1 MQDLPTQKQQ
11 PVPKA
16 RPSDQEIQRIRH
28 LVGSFL
34 VALLNHTLYPEDHAI
49 SRNSVAAIQGRLA
62 GFLAEH
68 GSLRLEV
75 GRDCF
80 LFDEEVVHQR
90 SPQDDYLPFQLFRDG
105 IQWLEFENGL
115 TAEELSA
122 FFRLL
127 IRYRTPKE
135 EAEGDLVTALW
146 EAGFP
151 HLQYGKEEILWKA
164 EPLINFSLLKTGP
177 GEARAEEDEGE
188 EPAAPAPK
196 IPIPAADPT
205 FWRLTPAEEKAI
217 REMVLDEETR
227 DSTEDSL
234 EVLTIILREQRDPK
248 NFSII
253 LDFLVEE
260 FSYALVQGEYFFV
273 LKFLETLDAL
283 QAEIPPEEA
292 WTLPLLDDFRRKI
305 SDPEVLGALEQA
317 WPEFS
322 VMEDGRRE
330 ALRQALLRF
339 PADVVLTLGPML
351 AKTGL
356 PAVER
361 LLREIITVHA
371 GRDQQPLLRLLDGAE
386 EPLIRKLI
394 PLLREMEGQAV
405 AELLFGL
412 TRHPSD
418 PVRRDAIQALF
429 SMDQENLRRLFPLIG
444 DPQPSV
450 RGLILG
456 HLGMKRNP
464 LAEELLLNYLEK
476 GRVHIKDRQHI
487 LACYR
492 ALGRCGSPRSLPFLR
507 DSLLKQD
514 WKAFL
519 GIGDTLQRQGAAL
532 ALLGMPDEADV
543 KTALERASRSLFSG
557 VRSSYRR
564 AVEEEERKRRR
575 GGRR

>member
-1 MQDLPTQKQQ
+1 
-11 PVPKA
+11 
-16 RPSDQEIQRIRH
+16 
-28 LVGSFL
+28 
-34 VALLNHTLYPEDHAI
+34 
-49 SRNSVAAIQGRLA
+49 
-62 GFLAEH
+62 
-68 GSLRLEV
+68 
-75 GRDCF
+75 
-80 LFDEEVVHQR
+80 
-90 SPQDDYLPFQLFRDG
+90 
-105 IQWLEFENGL
+105 
-115 TAEELSA
+115 
-122 FFRLL
+122 
-127 IRYRTPKE
+127 
-135 EAEGDLVTALW
+135 
-146 EAGFP
+146 
-151 HLQYGKEEILWKA
+151 
-164 EPLINFSLLKTGP
+164 
-177 GEARAEEDEGE
+177 
-188 EPAAPAPK
+188 
-196 IPIPAADPT
+196 
-205 FWRLTPAEEKAI
+205 
-217 REMVLDEETR
+217 
-227 DSTEDSL
+227 
-234 EVLTIILREQRDPK
+234 
-248 NFSII
+248 
-253 LDFLVEE
+253 
-260 FSYALVQGEYFFV
+260 
-273 LKFLETLDAL
+273 
-283 QAEIPPEEA
+283 
-292 WTLPLLDDFRRKI
+292 
-305 SDPEVLGALEQA
+305 
-317 WPEFS
+317 
-322 VMEDGRRE
+322 
-330 ALRQALLRF
+330 
-339 PADVVLTLGPML
+339 
-351 AKTGL
+351 
-356 PAVER
+356 
-361 LLREIITVHA
+361 
-371 GRDQQPLLRLLDGAE
+371 LRLLDGAE

-405 AELLFGL
+405 AELLFEL

-543 KTALERASRSLFSG
+543 KMALERASRSLFSG